1 MTNQEPNSLPDFNNT
16 NLAFQHRGLKELRRM
31 HSMFS
36 LVGSPFLVKAGERAL
51 RLANMMHFPVNW
63 ILKPTIFKHFCGGE
77 SIEECQSTAKILFN
91 NNVKSILDYSAE
103 GSEQEEDFEATKNHI
118 LQTIIAA
125 SKNDYSPFAVFKMT
139 GIASFSLLEKLSSG
153 EKLSDKDQSDYLKLN
168 QRLEELF
175 SSAAKVGVPVMVD
188 AEESWIQGAID
199 SLVVEL
205 MKKYNREKAIVYN
218 TLQMYRVD
226 RLEWLKNLIHE
237 AKCLGFYPGIKFVRG
252 AYWEKEILRAREY
265 NYQIPVF
272 EKKNHTDDAFDNGVV
287 MALDN
292 HDMLAVC
299 IATHNENSCMKA
311 VLKMRDLNL
320 LPTASGVY
328 FSQLLGMSDHISFN
342 LASLGYNVAKY
353 VPYGPVKKVIPYLIR
368 RAQENTSVEG
378 QSGRELSLIVKE
390 IKRREEGSNGIKKQ

>member
-1 MTNQEPNSLPDFNNT
+1 MTNLETISLPDFNNT
-16 NLAFQHRGLKELRRM
+16 KLAFRHRSLKELRRM
-31 HSMFS
+31 HIMFS

-77 SIEECQSTAKILFN
+77 NIEECQSTAKILFN

-103 GSEQEEDFEATKNHI
+103 GSEKEEDFEATKNHI
-118 LQTIIAA
+118 LQTIEAA
-125 SKNDYSPFAVFKMT
+125 SKNNYSPFAVFKMT

-153 EKLSDKDQSDYLKLN
+153 EMLSVKDQSDYVKLK
-168 QRLEELF
+168 QRLEEIF
-175 SSAAKVGVPVMVD
+175 STAAMLGIPVMVD

-199 SLVVEL
+199 SLVVQM
-205 MKKYNREKAIVYN
+205 MKKYNREKAIVFN
-218 TLQMYRVD
+218 TLQMYRID
-226 RLEWLKNLIHE
+226 RLDWLKNLIRE
-237 AKCLGFYPGIKFVRG
+237 AKSLGFFPGIKFVRG
-252 AYWEKEILRAREY
+252 AYWEKEILRAKKS

-272 EKKNHTDDAFDNGVV
+272 ENKNHTDDAFDNGVV
-287 MALDN
+287 VALENNDL
-292 HDMLAVC
+292 LAVC
-299 IATHNENSCMKA
+299 IATHNEISCMKA

-320 LPTASGVY
+320 TPATSGVY

-390 IKRREEGSNGIKKQ
+390 LERRKD